1 MANVFTQ
8 TLQVADN
15 HTALTLGSGTL
26 PVFATPALVAF
37 MENTAMQLFKLPEG
51 KTSVGVAID
60 VKHIKASLVGA
71 IVRCTAEIESQED
84 RKYTFRIT
92 VVDDNDD
99 IIGTA
104 IHERFVVDIERFMNR
119 IV

>member
-1 MANVFTQ
+1 MQHTFMQ
-8 TLQVADN
+8 TLQVTNN

-26 PVFATPALVAF
+26 PVLATPALVAF
-37 MENTAMQLFKLPEG
+37 MENTAMQLIDLPEG

-60 VKHIKASLVGA
+60 VKHIKASPVGA
-71 IVRCTAEIESQED
+71 EVRCTAEIESQED

-92 VVDDNDD
+92 AVDSNDD
-99 IIGTA
+99 VVGTA

-119 IV
+119 IT